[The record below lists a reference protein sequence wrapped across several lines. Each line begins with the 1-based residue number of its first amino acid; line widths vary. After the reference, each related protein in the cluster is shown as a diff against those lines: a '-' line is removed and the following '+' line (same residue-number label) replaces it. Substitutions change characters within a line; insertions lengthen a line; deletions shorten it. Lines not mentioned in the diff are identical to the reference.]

1 MNQCAPFLRIE
12 CLRLVKA
19 VEFDGTENKWPSYSL
34 LKSLLEVLRLVKV
47 KFGLGRGTLRLLI
60 LLFLVISGILL
71 SALARLLFGSCC
83 ECRLS
88 SFLLVLNDFLSRFV
102 N

>member
-1 MNQCAPFLRIE
+1 
-12 CLRLVKA
+12 
-19 VEFDGTENKWPSYSL
+19 VEFDGAENKWPSHSL

-47 KFGLGRGTLRLLI
+47 KFGLGRGTFWLI
-60 LLFLVISGILL
+60 VVLFVVISGILL

-83 ECRLS
+83 ECRLP
-88 SFLLVLNDFLSRFV
+88 SFLLVVNDFLSRFL